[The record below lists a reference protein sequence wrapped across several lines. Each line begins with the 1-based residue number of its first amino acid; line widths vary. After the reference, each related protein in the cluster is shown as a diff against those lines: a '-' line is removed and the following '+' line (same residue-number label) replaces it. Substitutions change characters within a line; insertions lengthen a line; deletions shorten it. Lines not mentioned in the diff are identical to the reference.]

1 MWVPNEPSVALNNG
15 RLRSAAERTIQLVS
29 EQSRRSLGIV
39 WAADLTQLKDKAWRS
54 FALAAWLC
62 CILSVAWYPRQTE
75 YLGGFESEQDAVN
88 WTKFKSQGWAGTQ
101 PNAQKPEEGPATS
114 GILDV

>member
-1 MWVPNEPSVALNNG
+1 LGGGSDAIERQAL
-15 RLRSAAERTIQLVS
+15 
-29 EQSRRSLGIV
+29 
-39 WAADLTQLKDKAWRS
+39 RS

-88 WTKFKSQGWAGTQ
+88 WTKFKYADELQRVLSFYG
-101 PNAQKPEEGPATS
+101 S
-114 GILDV
+114 

>member
-1 MWVPNEPSVALNNG
+1 M
-15 RLRSAAERTIQLVS
+15 
-29 EQSRRSLGIV
+29 SRRSRSLTADCGARPKDYSACERIVQRVV
-39 WAADLTQLKDKAWRS
+39 WAADLTQLKDKALRS

-101 PNAQKPEEGPATS
+101 GNAQKPEEGPATS
-114 GILDV
+114 GILDA